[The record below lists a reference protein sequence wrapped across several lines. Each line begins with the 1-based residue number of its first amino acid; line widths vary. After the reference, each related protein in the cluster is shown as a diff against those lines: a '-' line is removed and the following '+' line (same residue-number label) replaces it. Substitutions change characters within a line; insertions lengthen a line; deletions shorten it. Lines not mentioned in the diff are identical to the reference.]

1 MSENYEKQIRSVVG
15 HNAKIA
21 REIAGLTCKEAQKL
35 IWGYKNED
43 MFANRISELESGRM
57 KIELKIVHKLC
68 EVYGCSADFIFGF
81 SEEFEREDLV
91 TKRTGLVFQSVQSA
105 VLENT
110 RVVCEQMS
118 RALNNLPP
126 MQGELLK
133 GAARAVVDNVN
144 DLRHD
149 LAFRGQYPQ
158 LIDLTDEMSRRIVQ
172 FDTMLAK
179 QMRYIEMSYMTMLEG
194 SGEPETGIDGK
205 KFSTP
210 RKLTKQVTQPKT
222 LKVQV

>member
-1 MSENYEKQIRSVVG
+1 MSENYEKQVRSVVG

-35 IWGYKNED
+35 IWGYKNQD

-68 EVYGCSADFIFGF
+68 EVYGCSADFILGF
-81 SEEFEREDLV
+81 SEEFEREDFV

-110 RVVCEQMS
+110 RIVCEQMS
-118 RALNNLPP
+118 RALNSLPP

-133 GAARAVVDNVN
+133 SAARAVVDNINV
-144 DLRHD
+144 LRHD

-158 LIDLTDEMSRRIVQ
+158 LIDLTDALSHRIVE
-172 FDTMLAK
+172 FDKNLAR
-179 QMRYIEMSYMTMLEG
+179 QMRHIEMSYMTMLDG
-194 SGEPETGIDGK
+194 DGEPETGIDGK
-205 KFSTP
+205 GFPTP
-210 RKLTKQVTQPKT
+210 RKLTKQVPQPKP
-222 LKVQV
+222 LKVQL